1 MFSMHPDKSS
11 GPDGMNPAFFQR
23 FWHVIGKDV
32 CEACLDVLS
41 NSKIPEG
48 MNDTQ
53 LVLIPKKQVQSLGDL
68 RSISLCNVIYK
79 IVAKAMENRLKQL
92 LPKMISC
99 SQGAFIPGRSITD
112 NIFIS
117 FEVLHYLNRKTQ
129 GKHGFAALKVDMSKA
144 YDRVEWDFLKRI
156 MLRMGFHERWVN
168 LIMECISTVQFKI
181 LHEGKELG
189 PIIPQRG
196 LRQGDPL
203 SPYIFI
209 ICAEALSSLIQAK
222 EKEEQIHGCQVAR
235 GAPTISHLFFADDCF
250 IYFRA
255 NEHETRVVK
264 QILGEYGIA
273 SGQRVNF
280 TKSSISF
287 SCNVDVGKKE
297 LICSLLGVGGTSDHG
312 LYLGTP
318 SFVGRSKKKVFEY
331 IKDRV

>member
-1 MFSMHPDKSS
+1 
-11 GPDGMNPAFFQR
+11 
-23 FWHVIGKDV
+23 
-32 CEACLDVLS
+32 
-41 NSKIPEG
+41 
-48 MNDTQ
+48 
-53 LVLIPKKQVQSLGDL
+53 
-68 RSISLCNVIYK
+68 
-79 IVAKAMENRLKQL
+79 
-92 LPKMISC
+92 
-99 SQGAFIPGRSITD
+99 
-112 NIFIS
+112 
-117 FEVLHYLNRKTQ
+117 
-129 GKHGFAALKVDMSKA
+129 MSKA

-156 MLRMGFHERWVN
+156 MLRMGFHESWVN

-181 LHEGKELG
+181 LHEGKEFG

-203 SPYIFI
+203 SPYLFI
-209 ICAEALSSLIQAK
+209 ICIEALSSLIQAK
-222 EKEEQIHGCQVAR
+222 ERYGQIHGSKVAR
-235 GAPTISHLFFADDCF
+235 GAPTILHLFFDDDCF

-287 SCNVDVGKKE
+287 SRNFDVGKE

-331 IKDRV
+331 IKDRVWKKLNG

>member
-1 MFSMHPDKSS
+1 
-11 GPDGMNPAFFQR
+11 
-23 FWHVIGKDV
+23 
-32 CEACLDVLS
+32 
-41 NSKIPEG
+41 

-53 LVLIPKKQVQSLGDL
+53 IVLIPKKQVQSLGDL
-68 RSISLCNVIYK
+68 RPISLCNIIYK
-79 IVAKAMENRLKQL
+79 IMAKAMENRLKQL
-92 LPKMISC
+92 LPKMISR
-99 SQGAFIPGRSITD
+99 SQGAFIPSRSITD

-222 EKEEQIHGCQVAR
+222 EKEGQIHGCKVAR
-235 GAPTISHLFFADDCF
+235 GAPTI
-250 IYFRA
+250 
-255 NEHETRVVK
+255 
-264 QILGEYGIA
+264 
-273 SGQRVNF
+273 
-280 TKSSISF
+280 
-287 SCNVDVGKKE
+287 
-297 LICSLLGVGGTSDHG
+297 
-312 LYLGTP
+312 
-318 SFVGRSKKKVFEY
+318 
-331 IKDRV
+331 